1 MYWLKTRALIRCL
14 LKQRNVCEAEA
25 QMSEMSSLYSL
36 APKTSWDVWWD
47 KKVFWSWNSEDVQ
60 HVFLTLFFGFCSFE
74 TNKADSSFLWWVG
87 RQKPDGVT
95 STFLV
100 SCLHY
105 WLMTTVAHWRGCPF
119 LSISANWSPCRM
131 LTWRHTWGH
140 TLHTMKIYKHSCSL
154 KVEISQKFCKHSCS
168 LSTCH
173 HLLSP
178 GACDSLFD
186 MKLNM
191 ITIPVFFCAK
201 LLDFKG
207 EKKFKPWKST

>member
-1 MYWLKTRALIRCL
+1 MFVETKKCLWSWSSDEWDVKLVFPGPKNFMRCL
-14 LKQRNVCEAEA
+14 MRQ
-25 QMSEMSSLYSL
+25 
-36 APKTSWDVWWD
+36 

-173 HLLSP
+173 HLFSP
-178 GACDSLFD
+178 GACDSMFN

-191 ITIPVFFCAK
+191 TTIPVFFV
-201 LLDFKG
+201 
-207 EKKFKPWKST
+207 PNY